1 MHIVWHAIK
10 SSSISRLCDRAD
22 HIERVAWASTN
33 CRRTA
38 GHFDDG
44 WCARWAAV

>member
-22 HIERVAWASTN
+22 HIERVA
-33 CRRTA
+33 
-38 GHFDDG
+38 
-44 WCARWAAV
+44 